1 MGSPVL
7 LRCRPDKDFTN
18 FQLFILYDVNENGY
32 IDFTEMTKVVQSIYM
47 LGRDILASTEF
58 QHPNAH
64 AENSFINLDSN
75 SDGKVTRDELMAYCL
90 KDQNMLT
97 FLDKS
102 G

>member
-1 MGSPVL
+1 MFYTS
-7 LRCRPDKDFTN
+7 R
-18 FQLFILYDVNENGY
+18 LYDVNENGY

-90 KDQNMLT
+90 KDQNMLA

-102 G
+102 GEGSHPLFFGLW